1 MTRYKYLL
9 VGVLICAMAAGAYAA
24 WQGYVQQ
31 DSRRTNVSDT
41 SRATSAWY
49 LSSGKFASCVES
61 GGPDQKIQE
70 VRNSGEDPTVVDDNH
85 GMVQVMR
92 EGPPEQWNFF
102 KTKQLCDAY
111 NEAGRKGSVKSQEP

>member
-1 MTRYKYLL
+1 MTRYLAAAF
-9 VGVLICAMAAGAYAA
+9 LICAMALVAYAA
-24 WQGYVQQ
+24 WQAYVGPNRVTETA
-31 DSRRTNVSDT
+31 DASSGSV
-41 SRATSAWY
+41 AAGWY
-49 LSSGKFASCVES
+49 LSSGKFESCVES

-70 VRNSGEDPTVVDDNH
+70 VHNTGEDPTIIDDNH

-111 NEAGRKGSVKSQEP
+111 NEAGRNGAVKSETP